1 MNESDMAAF
10 MEDEE
15 KRVLVI
21 DDDEGDCCLV
31 EDILSEDGIRVVK
44 AVGGERGIRLLA
56 EKDFPVVITDLRMP
70 DIDGLAVIDFI
81 RKRRMESLIIV
92 ITGFASLDSVIE
104 ALRSG
109 AYDYILKPFSPDLL
123 KLTVQRA
130 FDYISMRDEKDR
142 LKFFEMVTQ
151 LASTIAHE
159 VFQPLTVI
167 MGEAKGISRDSDDAE
182 AREMAEHILEE
193 ARKIRDI
200 IRRMDNLDEYTVKTF
215 PGGHSIIDIMKG
227 SPPPAETD

>member
-1 MNESDMAAF
+1 MAAF
-10 MEDEE
+10 REDEE

-31 EDILSEDGIRVVK
+31 EDILSDDDIRVVK
-44 AVGGERGIRLLA
+44 AVGGEKGIRLLA
-56 EKDFPVVITDLRMP
+56 EETFPVVITDLRMP

-104 ALRSG
+104 ALRLG

-130 FDYISMRDEKDR
+130 FDYVSMRDEKDR
-142 LKFFEMVTQ
+142 LRFFEMVTQ
-151 LASTIAHE
+151 LASTMAHE
-159 VFQPLTVI
+159 VFQPLTVL
-167 MGEAKGISRDSDDAE
+167 MGEAKGISRGSDDAG
-182 AREMAEHILEE
+182 AREMADHILEE

-200 IRRMDNLDEYTVKTF
+200 IRRMDNLGEYTLKTF
-215 PGGHSIIDIMKG
+215 PGGHSIIDIQKG
-227 SPPPAETD
+227 SSSPTDAD